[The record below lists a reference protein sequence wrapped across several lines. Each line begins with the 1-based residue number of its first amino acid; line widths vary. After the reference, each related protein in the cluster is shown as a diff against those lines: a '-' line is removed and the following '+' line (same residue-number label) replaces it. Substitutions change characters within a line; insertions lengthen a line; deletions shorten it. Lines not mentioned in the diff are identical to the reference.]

1 MGPVTIPLVLQNT
14 QHGIKGHVI
23 IYPQQPS
30 KLAAI
35 LPPAIEDIIS
45 PVCVLFVGSSPP
57 TPEWLRDHTQ
67 LLAVSATRVRKAL
80 QWLKEHN
87 PQYRDITINES
98 CLHFLEENPVLPF
111 NIEHISN
118 NVANET
124 ITSRYDAV
132 QSPDPSTN
140 LSTTIPFQNIVITDI
155 DCHPSAKE
163 LLPERRVNLRD
174 GGALV
179 LLD

>member
-1 MGPVTIPLVLQNT
+1 MPFD
-14 QHGIKGHVI
+14 
-23 IYPQQPS
+23 
-30 KLAAI
+30 
-35 LPPAIEDIIS
+35 E
-45 PVCVLFVGSSPP
+45 GSSPP
-57 TPEWLRDHTQ
+57 TPEWLHDHTK
-67 LLAVSATRVRKAL
+67 LLAAL

-87 PQYRDITINES
+87 PRYRDITINES

-124 ITSRYDAV
+124 VTSQYDAV

-140 LSTTIPFQNIVITDI
+140 LSTTIPFQNTVITDI
-155 DCHPSAKE
+155 GCHPSAKE